1 MVTNEQL
8 QQQSSH
14 LTQQPQPQQQQQQQP
29 GVSDVSNSNDSIDEV
44 DDEVRPMANAAGSP
58 PLLRASSNRAAPEG
72 GEAAAGAAVGRSGS
86 ARRAESYQVRIPNVT
101 RKMQSH
107 LLRRFRSPPEG

>member
-14 LTQQPQPQQQQQQQP
+14 LTQQPQQQQQQQQ

-44 DDEVRPMANAAGSP
+44 DDEVRPMANAAGFP

-107 LLRRFRSPPEG
+107 LRRFRSPPEG